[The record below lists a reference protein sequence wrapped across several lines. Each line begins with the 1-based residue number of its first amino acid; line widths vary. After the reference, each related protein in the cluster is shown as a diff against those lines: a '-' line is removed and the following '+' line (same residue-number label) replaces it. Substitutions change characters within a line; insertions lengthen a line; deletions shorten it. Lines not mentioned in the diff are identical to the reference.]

1 MKFPLILAAFIA
13 LCGAAEMQNSAMQ
26 GSDSAQNL
34 GVPDNTGSGSAQNS
48 KSVREPAWLK
58 DVNLTCAKYGIDTSA
73 HPEFRAYARLKDGS
87 ALAFA
92 SPKAMFAYF
101 FEGESSGANFG
112 STSAKMNSENENSLE
127 ANSASKNSNAIN
139 SKNSE
144 GESSGDK
151 NLKNENFGGGN
162 FAPALLGS
170 VVINLDLVELKAAQL
185 GHGRD
190 DETALLFTHGL
201 LHVLGFDHESDDGQ
215 MRAKECEIIE
225 KFCLPKSLIV
235 RTEGSRE

>member
-101 FEGESSGANFG
+101 FESESSGANFSG
-112 STSAKMNSENENSLE
+112 TSTEMNSENENSLGANSTSKNPASGNLGE
-127 ANSASKNSNAIN
+127 ANSTDA
-139 SKNSE
+139 
-144 GESSGDK
+144 
-151 NLKNENFGGGN
+151 NFGGAELYVTDYASGEILRAQDA
-162 FAPALLGS
+162 FYVFGS
-170 VVINLDLVELKAAQL
+170 VLQSARGDDLITFARLRDAQDFMREKK
-185 GHGRD
+185 GHKILQFR
-190 DETALLFTHGL
+190 EI
-201 LHVLGFDHESDDGQ
+201 S
-215 MRAKECEIIE
+215 AK
-225 KFCLPKSLIV
+225 LIDYL
-235 RTEGSRE
+235 R